1 MPAARCICFTED
13 EAFTIL
19 WVLAEALAAAIA
31 VDALASAAEIE
42 GARQLVRSRI
52 DEDREH

>member
-19 WVLAEALAAAIA
+19 WVLAEALAAALA

-52 DEDREH
+52 DENRER